1 MLGVTAHFVRNLL
14 VTGSHD
20 ELYEVYGIRPK
31 EAEQSLHYVELAEL
45 RAWGIDEMI
54 EATLPGQSSS
64 EERLRRRIV
73 LATKAE
79 GVPESLH
86 PGDAVLLLERSGLM
100 LVDELR
106 DAIVHMS
113 AHSYAEDGIDF
124 SLEAKNRLRRLLGK
138 SAFTDAEAQAWLADD
153 FVMPKHELAPAVQ
166 PSAGKFETAPLVSA
180 RPQQARQLQEEDI
193 LRVIT
198 ALGLTATAIPKP
210 LPGKSGTKAEV
221 RKHLKLSSKV
231 FDLAWERLRSD
242 GRIADAPSLNEPSL
256 KLRE

>member
-1 MLGVTAHFVRNLL
+1 MLGVTAHIVRNFLL
-14 VTGSHD
+14 SGSHE
-20 ELYEVYGIRPK
+20 ELYEIYGISPK

-45 RAWGIDEMI
+45 RAWGVDEMI

-79 GVPESLH
+79 GVPELLH

-106 DAIVHMS
+106 GAIVCMCTR
-113 AHSYAEDGIDF
+113 SYAEDGIDF
-124 SLEAKNRLRRLLGK
+124 SLEAQNRLRRLLGK

-153 FVMPKHELAPAVQ
+153 LEMPEHEEAPAVQ
-166 PSAGKFETAPLVSA
+166 SSAGEFETAPNVST
-180 RPQQARQLQEEDI
+180 RPPQARQLQEENI

-256 KLRE
+256 NLRE